1 MALYPSI
8 QIQICPAI
16 LQDAKRMSRVLA
28 DIFALWKSNRAYDLG
43 LVVLQY
49 INASDKIA
57 CSVAV
62 TGQATVL
69 GFQSLKLAGPNNP
82 YGVTPGWGFIG
93 TYVARDVAKNGIGRE
108 RFGAT
113 LIAAGRARIATV
125 DATIGAANRSG
136 LGYYHAVGF
145 TTYSWQVNTVSK
157 RCSVALTPLP
167 VTIPNGQIRP
177 KVVFANP
184 LHTEN

>member
-1 MALYPSI
+1 MALYPGT
-8 QIQICPAI
+8 QIQIRPAI
-16 LQDAKRMSRVLA
+16 LQDAKGMSRVLA

-43 LVVLQY
+43 FVVWQY

-62 TGQATVL
+62 TGQPIVL
-69 GFQSLKLAGPNNP
+69 GFKSLKLASPNNP

-93 TYVARDVAKNGIGRE
+93 TYVARVVAKNGISQGL
-108 RFGAT
+108 FGAT
-113 LIAAGRARIATV
+113 LIGAKRAGIATV

-136 LGYYHAVGF
+136 LGYYHAMGF
-145 TTYSWQVNTVSK
+145 TTYSRQVDTVSK

-167 VTIPNGQIRP
+167 ATIP
-177 KVVFANP
+177 
-184 LHTEN
+184 